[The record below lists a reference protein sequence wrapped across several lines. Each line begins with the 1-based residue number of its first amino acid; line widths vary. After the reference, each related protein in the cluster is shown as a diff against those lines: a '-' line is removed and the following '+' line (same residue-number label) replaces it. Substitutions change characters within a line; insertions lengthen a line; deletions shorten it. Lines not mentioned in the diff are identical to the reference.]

1 MQSSGEFRL
10 TEPLSTALVEAALRG
25 DKSGVFRLIGQG
37 SWVEQRDSMWKTRPV
52 IGQPEHIRQLAAPAN
67 WQVCS
72 GWSATPALLPTHR
85 RDASGYTALLRA
97 AGQGDVANV
106 KRLLQVGADRE
117 ARNLHGNTALMLAA
131 EKNRYHVIEALLA
144 AHADPRATNYARP
157 PRQPNTA
164 RTLRARPP
172 PAHCA
177 LSSAV

>member
-1 MQSSGEFRL
+1 MSWNRTGSTLMQSSGEFRL

-106 KRLLQVGADRE
+106 KRLLKVGADRE
-117 ARNLHGNTALMLAA
+117 ARNLVRRRHARRAAPALCTNTTHTHGSIIGMAMCTYTL
-131 EKNRYHVIEALLA
+131 
-144 AHADPRATNYARP
+144 P
-157 PRQPNTA
+157 PRSTA
-164 RTLRARPP
+164 TRL
-172 PAHCA
+172 
-177 LSSAV
+177 